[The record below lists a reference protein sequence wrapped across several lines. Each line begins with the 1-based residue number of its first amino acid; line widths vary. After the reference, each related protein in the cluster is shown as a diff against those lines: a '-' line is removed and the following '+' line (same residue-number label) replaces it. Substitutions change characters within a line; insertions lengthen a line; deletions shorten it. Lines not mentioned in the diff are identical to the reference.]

1 MGNDCLIIIDTN
13 CKIWWMEGNNIKRFL
28 NVQRL
33 IYSIC
38 LTMCISYIPFAQEV
52 TSESMRLGFPYKFY
66 TIHISHGFSI
76 HFGIGTFVLDVLII
90 YLIFSLGHMVI
101 QKLKKMNMT
110 WTISFYIASV
120 LSMWIFY

>member
-1 MGNDCLIIIDTN
+1 
-13 CKIWWMEGNNIKRFL
+13 MEGNNIKRFL

-52 TSESMRLGFPYKFY
+52 TSESIRLGFPYKFY

-110 WTISFYIASV
+110 
-120 LSMWIFY
+120 